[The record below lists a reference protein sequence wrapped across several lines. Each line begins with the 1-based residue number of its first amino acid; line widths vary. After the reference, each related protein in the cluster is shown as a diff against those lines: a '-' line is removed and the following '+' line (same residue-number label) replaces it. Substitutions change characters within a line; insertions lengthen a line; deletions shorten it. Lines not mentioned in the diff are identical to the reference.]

1 MRSSLL
7 EACPELVEGLPR
19 DLSGAE
25 LASLLRR
32 HGYEIT
38 RQTGS
43 HLRLT
48 STAKGAEHHITI
60 PGQRSLRV
68 GTLNAILAEVASYLE
83 MGKEKVAEDLFG
95 K

>member
-1 MRSSLL
+1 MK
-7 EACPELVEGLPR
+7 LPR

-32 HGYEIT
+32 YEYETT

-48 STAKGAEHHITI
+48 SALKGAEHHITI
-60 PGQRSLRV
+60 PAHRSLRV
-68 GTLNAILAEVASYLE
+68 GTLSGILADVASYLE
-83 MGKEKVAEDLFG
+83 MGKEELAEELFAR
-95 K
+95 

>member
-1 MRSSLL
+1 MK
-7 EACPELVEGLPR
+7 LPR

-25 LASLLRR
+25 LARLLRR

-48 STAKGAEHHITI
+48 SKIKTTEHHITI
-60 PGQRSLRV
+60 PSHGTLKV
-68 GTLNAILAEVASYLE
+68 GTLSAILSDVAAYLE
-83 MGKEKVAEDLFG
+83 IDRAALLESLFS
-95 K
+95 

>member
-1 MRSSLL
+1 MK
-7 EACPELVEGLPR
+7 LPR

-32 HGYEIT
+32 YGYEVT

-48 STAKGAEHHITI
+48 SAAKGSEHHITI
-60 PGQRSLRV
+60 PMHKGLRV
-68 GTLNAILAEVASYLE
+68 GTLSGILTDVASYLE
-83 MGKEKVAEDLFG
+83 MGKEELAESLLG

>member
-1 MRSSLL
+1 LR
-7 EACPELVEGLPR
+7 LPR

-32 HGYEIT
+32 YGYEVT

-48 STAKGAEHHITI
+48 SRLNGREHHISI
-60 PGQRSLRV
+60 PRHRTLKV
-68 GTLNAILAEVASYLE
+68 GTLGGVLADVAGYLQIDRE
-83 MGKEKVAEDLFG
+83 TLVQGLFG
-95 K
+95 